1 MFDSPLQITY
11 HLGGQ
16 TLTNGGIL
24 VAADKESGGGGFLQ
38 KLISLFTGGDD
49 PEREKKRM
57 LKEIAKE
64 LKKQK
69 YKFYKPSSKEV
80 LPGLGKWFFSLYKLL
95 GPARIL
101 LENAEGSGA
110 LKTIL
115 IESFLS
121 ENQQAKLNAFDEDN
135 IRGAV
140 EQNDVKQVA
149 SRLKE
154 ELVSFFAAFDNEKVK
169 EINATY
175 NRIQIFIQLINVDYF
190 FLLKKFDS
198 NIQENNFSY
207 SPNFD
212 SLNGEYVSD
221 DLKDFLSVLHL
232 VDPDADWDAVFDVL
246 YKYKGQD
253 VIDRGEWKKALK
265 ALVAVRRSSILQLI
279 VKHIDEDPYYKVT
292 IYPPKEKIVEAYLS
306 KMKTQAEMTIQ
317 KIVQERRNSK
327 IDKIASLVFGT
338 SAVSRMKFYTEKAN
352 MVFSKRMLG
361 GYVYITP
368 MNYLKAFLLD
378 FVKRDI
384 KEIVDILLIKGQWAS
399 TVMSQ
404 QLSEAFH
411 HLLELSDRLLKFDDS
426 LSDEG
431 EVGSKLKNLVSKA
444 DRDPN
449 SMSVLK
455 QQIKDTNEKAQLL
468 LKSSA
473 QNLITVAKNLKV
485 CVEDYQKQPHEII
498 INWKELEG
506 PFEGKVKEKIE
517 GTYKTIY
524 YFIQLLQFYV
534 K

>member
-1 MFDSPLQITY
+1 M
-11 HLGGQ
+11 
-16 TLTNGGIL
+16 
-24 VAADKESGGGGFLQ
+24 AAEQESGGGGFFQ
-38 KLISLFTGGDD
+38 RLISLFTGGDD

-57 LKEIAKE
+57 LKDIAKE

-69 YKFYKPSSKEV
+69 YKFYKPKSKEV
-80 LPGLGKWFFSLYKLL
+80 LPGLGKWFFSYYRLL
-95 GPARIL
+95 GPARVL
-101 LENAEGSGA
+101 LENAESSGA

-121 ENQQAKLNAFDEDN
+121 EKQQAKLESFDEAN
-135 IRGAV
+135 IRNAA
-140 EQNDVKQVA
+140 EASDVKQVA

-154 ELVSFFAAFDNEKVK
+154 ELVSFFSAFDNERVK

-175 NRIQIFIQLINVDYF
+175 NRIQIFLQLINFDFY

-198 NIQENNFSY
+198 GIQENNFSY
-207 SPNFD
+207 NPNFD

-232 VDPDADWDAVFDVL
+232 IDPDADWDSVFDVL
-246 YKYKGQD
+246 QKYKGQE
-253 VIDRGEWKKALK
+253 VINRGEWKKALK
-265 ALVAVRRSSILQLI
+265 ALVAVRRSSILQLL
-279 VKHIDEDPYYKVT
+279 VKHIDDDPYFKVT
-292 IYPPKEKIVEAYLS
+292 IYPPKEKIVESYLT

-317 KIVQERRNSK
+317 KILQEKRNSK
-327 IDKIASLVFGT
+327 IDKLASMVFGT

-352 MVFSKRMLG
+352 MMFSKRMLG

-384 KEIVDILLIKGQWAS
+384 KGIVDILLIKGQWAS
-399 TVMSQ
+399 NVMSQ
-404 QLSEAFH
+404 QLSESFH
-411 HLLELSDRLLKFDDS
+411 HLLEISDELLQFDDS

-431 EVGSKLKNLVSKA
+431 EIGAKIKNLVPKA

-455 QQIKDTNEKAQLL
+455 QQIKDVNEKAQLL

-473 QNLITVAKNLKV
+473 QNLITVAKNLKQ
-485 CVEDYQKQPHEII
+485 CLEDYQKQPYEIL

-506 PFEGKVKEKIE
+506 PFEGNVKEKIA
-517 GTYKTIY
+517 GIYKTIY
-524 YFIQLLQFYV
+524 YFIQLLQYFV

>member
-1 MFDSPLQITY
+1 
-11 HLGGQ
+11 
-16 TLTNGGIL
+16 
-24 VAADKESGGGGFLQ
+24 VAADKESGGGFLQ

-49 PEREKKRM
+49 PEREKKRL
-57 LKEIAKE
+57 LKDIAKE
-64 LKKQK
+64 LKKEK
-69 YKFYKPSSKEV
+69 YKFYKPASKEV
-80 LPGLGKWFFSLYKLL
+80 LPGLGKWFFSFYKLF
-95 GPARIL
+95 GPARVL
-101 LENAEGSGA
+101 LENAEGSGV

-115 IESFLS
+115 IEAFLS
-121 ENQQAKLNAFDEDN
+121 EKQQAALESFEEEN
-135 IRGAV
+135 IRGAA
-140 EQNDVKQVA
+140 ESSDVKQVA

-154 ELVSFFAAFDNEKVK
+154 ELVSFFSAFDNETVK

-175 NRIQIFIQLINVDYF
+175 NRIQIFHQLIDFDYY

-221 DLKDFLSVLHL
+221 DLKDFLSILHL
-232 VDPDADWDAVFDVL
+232 IDPEADWDAVFNVL
-246 YKYKGQD
+246 QKYKGQD
-253 VIDRGEWKKALK
+253 VVNRGEWKKALK

-279 VKHIDEDPYYKVT
+279 VKHIDDDPFFKVT
-292 IYPPKEKIVEAYLS
+292 IYPPKEKIVEGYLS

-317 KIVQERRNSK
+317 KILQEKRNSK
-327 IDKIASLVFGT
+327 IDKLAIAVFGT
-338 SAVSRMKFYTEKAN
+338 PAVSRMKFYTEKAN

-361 GYVYITP
+361 GFLYITP

-399 TVMSQ
+399 HVMSQ
-404 QLSEAFH
+404 QLSESFH
-411 HLLELSDRLLKFDDS
+411 HLLELSDRLLKFDEA
-426 LSDEG
+426 LADEG
-431 EVGSKLKNLVSKA
+431 ELGAKLKGLVTKA

-455 QQIKDTNEKAQLL
+455 QQIKDINEKAQLL

-473 QNLITVAKNLKV
+473 QNLITVAKNLKQ
-485 CVEDYQKQPHEII
+485 CLEDYQKQPHEII

-506 PFEGKVKEKIE
+506 PFEGKVKEKIA
-517 GTYKTIY
+517 GIYKTIY
-524 YFIQLLQFYV
+524 YFIQLLQFFV